1 MRRGYGMDEKEDYY
15 SIAIRKFEHLV
26 LSLNNRMSVW
36 GEDMVWMRRK
46 IIIAM
51 RKFEHLV
58 LSLDNRMSVWGEDV
72 VWMRRKIIIAMRK
85 F

>member
-1 MRRGYGMDEKEDYY
+1 MVWMRRKII
-15 SIAIRKFEHLV
+15 IAMRKFEHLV

-51 RKFEHLV
+51 RKFE
-58 LSLDNRMSVWGEDV
+58 NF
-72 VWMRRKIIIAMRK
+72 I
-85 F
+85 